1 MGRGR
6 GNRGGWWIWLF
17 PLGVLGGAAV
27 LVFGATFTADALRSG
42 ADPGSIFLA
51 ADPEMAWNT
60 LGNLAQVVAAILGI
74 AITVVSIVVQLAA
87 NRYTPQIAD
96 LFIRAP
102 ANFAVMGFFLVSCL
116 VCVWVS
122 VVVRADFVPQ
132 IGIAATVAL
141 LSASLLLLIPYFAYV
156 FRFLSPRQIL
166 RRLGREAVGAMARTA
181 RGGDAERAKER
192 MVEEV
197 EQISDVALNGVA
209 NREKGIAMDAL
220 RTLADV
226 LDACVARKAGLPA
239 RWFSVMPGGSSAET
253 ASRPS
258 SVDAGLAANPD
269 FASMSPEVLRD
280 LETRRLWMEM
290 KILRQFQTI
299 FSEALGRQREIA
311 CMVAI
316 HTRAAGE
323 SALRSGDADALDL
336 VVKFMNTYLRATI
349 NGRDVRT
356 GYNLLNEYR
365 RLAEAAIRS
374 GDSAAA
380 VRITRHFAYYGQLA
394 FASGLPFLLET
405 AAYDL
410 CAINEAAADS
420 DCPPGD
426 RDMLLDVLLGVD
438 KESETPH
445 EHEASLRGVRKAQV
459 RLAVAYLVRGQ
470 EAQARRI
477 HADMER
483 EAVHRLRSIR
493 EELRAVPSR
502 YFWEITDRGTNMDY
516 IVPEHRPHL
525 ETFFGWFGD
534 RLEREER

>member
-1 MGRGR
+1 MGRGME
-6 GNRGGWWIWLF
+6 NRGGWWIWLF
-17 PLGVLGGAAV
+17 PPGVLGGAAA

-42 ADPGSIFLA
+42 ADPGSVFLA

-87 NRYTPQIAD
+87 NRYTPRIAD

-166 RRLGREAVGAMARTA
+166 RRLGREAAGAMACAA

-220 RTLADV
+220 RTLAEV
-226 LDACVARKAGLPA
+226 LDACVAGKAGLPA
-239 RWFSVMPGGSSAET
+239 LWFSVT
-253 ASRPS
+253 
-258 SVDAGLAANPD
+258 AGLAANPD

-280 LETRRLWMEM
+280 IETRRLWMEM

-323 SALRSGDADALDL
+323 RALRSGDADALDL

-380 VRITRHFAYYGQLA
+380 VRIARHFAYYGQLA

-459 RLAVAYLVRGQ
+459 RLAAAYLARGQ